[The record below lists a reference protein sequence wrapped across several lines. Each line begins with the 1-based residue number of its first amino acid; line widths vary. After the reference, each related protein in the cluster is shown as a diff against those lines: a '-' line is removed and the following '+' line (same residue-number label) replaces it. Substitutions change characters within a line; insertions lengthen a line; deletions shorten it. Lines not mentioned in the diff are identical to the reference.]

1 MDVPWLRIRN
11 GTAFFPADPESVRL
25 LERPHPFKLPQRNSP
40 MSSTSKLVS
49 IHPYFRPHPGN
60 LDAFK
65 ALAHRFVE
73 QTSSEPGAV
82 YYEFT
87 INGGDV
93 FCREAYVN
101 GEAALAHLD
110 NVAALLA
117 EALTLAELVR
127 LEFHGPASELDKL
140 RGPLSA
146 LNAHWFVWECGINR

>member
-1 MDVPWLRIRN
+1 MYVLWMRSRNENDV
-11 GTAFFPADPESVRL
+11 FPSGPVSVRL
-25 LERPHPFKLPQRNSP
+25 LGNPHPVKLRQLHSR
-40 MSSTSKLVS
+40 MSTTSKLVS

-65 ALAHRFVE
+65 VVAHRFVE
-73 QTSSEPGAV
+73 RTSSEPGAV

-146 LNAHWFVWECGINR
+146 LNAQWFVWECGINR